1 MALRR
6 LSDIFPIRRLSDS
19 SVYRQ
24 LNLNRWLSDGGD
36 FFFFKTTLTGRRF
49 TKENRRL
56 TKENHRLTI
65 N

>member
-1 MALRR
+1 MDFRR

-19 SVYRQ
+19 SIYRR
-24 LNLNRWLSDGGD
+24 LNINRRLSDGGE

-56 TKENHRLTI
+56 TKENRHLTVA
-65 N
+65 